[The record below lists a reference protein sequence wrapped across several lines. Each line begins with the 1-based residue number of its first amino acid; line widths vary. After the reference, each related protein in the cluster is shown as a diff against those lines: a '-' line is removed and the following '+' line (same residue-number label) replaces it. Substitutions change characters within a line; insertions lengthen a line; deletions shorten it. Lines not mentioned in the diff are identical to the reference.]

1 MTILCSIK
9 RSDHR

>member
-1 MTILCSIK
+1 MTILCSTK